1 MVERDEAI
9 ENEDLVIWHSFG
21 LTHNPR
27 VEGWFLFTSSPR
39 PHQITRLTQKPL

>member
-1 MVERDEAI
+1 MIERNENI

-27 VEGWFLFTSSPR
+27 VEGSLKI
-39 PHQITRLTQKPL
+39 Q

>member
-1 MVERDEAI
+1 MIERNESI

-27 VEGWFLFTSSPR
+27 VEGSFKI
-39 PHQITRLTQKPL
+39 Q